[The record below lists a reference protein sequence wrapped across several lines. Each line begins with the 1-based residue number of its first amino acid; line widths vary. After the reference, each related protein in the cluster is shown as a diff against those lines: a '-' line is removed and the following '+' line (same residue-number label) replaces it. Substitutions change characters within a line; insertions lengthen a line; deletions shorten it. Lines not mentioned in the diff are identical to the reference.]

1 MFLAAV
7 TVLTVLNYLCKGGVV
22 AEDSS
27 IIKTDSDPKTFTV
40 DLATGKQCHSS
51 LSLPPGYDHFK
62 PPGSPMDIIVQYEI
76 RQVRQ
81 VHEETMSYDLH
92 LQMML
97 TWTDRRLIGLTER
110 VGCNPVFVSEGNKL
124 WVPGRVSEA
133 SKFS

>member
-1 MFLAAV
+1 MFLATA
-7 TVLTVLNYLCKGGVV
+7 TVLTVLNYLCKDCVV
-22 AEDSS
+22 AGDSS

-40 DLATGKQCHSS
+40 DLATGRQCHSS
-51 LSLPPGYDHFK
+51 LDLPPGYDRFK
-62 PPGSPMDIIVQYEI
+62 APGNPMDITVQYEI

-97 TWTDRRLIGLTER
+97 TWTDRRLVGLTER
-110 VGCNPVFVSEGNKL
+110 VGCNPVFVNEGKKL
-124 WVPGRVSEA
+124 WVPGRSSEA